1 MFKKILLA
9 GIGLSASAAA
19 YAVPIVSGTSFDL
32 DNASLQCLFN
42 GSAYAPS
49 CAGASGWITSGP
61 ALDPNEEGASRG
73 MWTVGA
79 TGAAI
84 SRLVI
89 EIAGNASL
97 NSFGIYSIHDPTVML
112 EIFNGAQSDGALA
125 LIEYTIDGRF
135 AKNFDYANAVDL
147 GGSTFGF
154 YLSGPNGTF
163 YSQSSLNPNGDTQML
178 AFQGGEGRSVDFRGV
193 GSSSPWLANEWLLAW
208 EGIAY
213 RNSDADFNDLVVL
226 GESVTPVA
234 EPGTLALPGA
244 GLLVAARMRRLQR
257 R

>member
-1 MFKKILLA
+1 MLKRILCA
-9 GIGLSASAAA
+9 GIALSAVSAH
-19 YAVPIVSGTSFDL
+19 AVPIISDKSLDG

-49 CAGASGWITSGP
+49 CAGATGWITSGP
-61 ALDPNEEGASRG
+61 ALDPNDEGVSRG
-73 MWTVGA
+73 VWTVGA
-79 TGAAI
+79 TGASI

-89 EIAGNASL
+89 EIAGNAAL
-97 NSFGIYSIHDPTVML
+97 NSFGIYSIYDPTITL
-112 EIFNGAQSDGALA
+112 EIFSGSQSNGALA
-125 LIEYTIDGRF
+125 LIEYTLDGRF
-135 AKNFDYANAVDL
+135 VKNFDYANAVDL
-147 GGSTFGF
+147 GGNAFGF
-154 YLSGPNGTF
+154 YLSGPGGTF

-178 AFQGGEGRSVDFRGV
+178 AFQGGQGRSVDFRGV

-208 EGIAY
+208 EDIAY

-226 GESVTPVA
+226 VESVTPVS
-234 EPGTLALPGA
+234 EPGTLALLGA